1 MEKTAGNDNKWDII
15 INDLHILASLLY
27 KKCQPLAKM
36 SQNN

>member
-27 KKCQPLAKM
+27 KKLINKTDVI
-36 SQNN
+36 